1 MSDDALPSAVLAQ
14 LEALAS
20 KVDALAGQVAAMR
33 STGSGRLSASGRDA
47 LTRALAEYDRWTPSL
62 GSRVFNVHEL
72 MSCAAA
78 CEALRPAVGDLTD
91 AGAPRRVGKLLARAA
106 GQVLGDVHLSRA
118 GGERA
123 GAIWRI
129 AKVRS

>member
-1 MSDDALPSAVLAQ
+1 MSDDALPAAVLAQ
-14 LEALAS
+14 LDAITS
-20 KVDALAGQVAAMR
+20 KLDALAGQVAAMHPP
-33 STGSGRLSASGRDA
+33 GAGRLSGTGRVA
-47 LTRALAEYDRWTPSL
+47 LTQALAEYDRGTPGL

-72 MSCAAA
+72 IGHVKA
-78 CEALRPAVGDLTD
+78 CDALRPVVGDMTD
-91 AGAPRRVGKLLARAA
+91 SGAPRRVGKLLARAA
-106 GQVLGDVHLSRA
+106 GQVLGDLHLTRA